1 MTEPVRR
8 ERRPR
13 PRNKRLPAAILVALS
28 VTALLAG
35 TDPAPVAAAPSATLV
50 TVETGFSHPV
60 LVTHAG
66 DGSGRLF
73 VVEQGGLIKIIKN
86 GNALGTPFLSLTNKI
101 STGAERGLLGLAFH
115 PAYETNR
122 KLYVYYTRG
131 DGDIVVDEYR
141 ADPGNPDRA
150 LSSSARRILR
160 INHPLSNHN
169 GGHLAFG
176 RGGYLYI
183 GTGDGGG
190 SGDPNNN
197 GQRRDTLLGKLLRID
212 INGTSGPRAYRV
224 PSSNPLV
231 GKPGRNEIWSWGLR
245 NPWRWSFDRAT
256 GDLWIGDVGQ
266 SRWEEVDRSRLA
278 SGAGKGM
285 NFGWRVMEG
294 NHCYKPASGC
304 NRAGKVKPLAEY
316 SHTYGC
322 SITGG
327 YVYRGSQVASLRGYY
342 VFGDYCSGRIWTL
355 PHAASRPADERLLM
369 NTGHTISSFG
379 EDQAGELYLVDRGG
393 GTIYRF
399 AQVP

>member
-1 MTEPVRR
+1 MPELERHVGRPSHAG
-8 ERRPR
+8 RRP
-13 PRNKRLPAAILVALS
+13 PAAILIAVSIA
-28 VTALLAG
+28 ALLATSSPG
-35 TDPAPVAAAPSATLV
+35 PVAAAPSATLV
-50 TVETGFSHPV
+50 EVESGFSEPV

-73 VVEQGGLIKIIKN
+73 VVEQDGLIKVIKN
-86 GNALGTPFLSLTNKI
+86 GNTLATPFLNI
-101 STGAERGLLGLAFH
+101 SGKLSQGGERGLLGLAFH
-115 PAYETNR
+115 PSYETNR
-122 KLYVYYTRG
+122 RLYVYYTRG
-131 DGDIVVDEYR
+131 DGDLVVEEYR

-150 LSSSARRILR
+150 LASSARRILR

-190 SGDPNNN
+190 SGDQDNN

-212 INGTSGPRAYRV
+212 INGTSGSKAYRI

-231 GKPGRNEIWSWGLR
+231 GRPGKNEIWSWGLR
-245 NPWRWSFDRAT
+245 NPWRWSFDRAN
-256 GDLWIGDVGQ
+256 GNLWIGDVGQ
-266 SRWEEVDRSRLA
+266 SRWEEVDRSTRT
-278 SGAGKGM
+278 SGAGKGK

-294 NHCYKPASGC
+294 NHCYRPASGC
-304 NRAGKVKPLAEY
+304 NKSGKVKPLAEY
-316 SHTYGC
+316 SHTVGC

-327 YVYRGSQVASLRGYY
+327 YVYRGSQVASLRGHY

-355 PHAASRPADERLLM
+355 PSGASRPADERLLM

-379 EDQAGELYLVDRGG
+379 EDQAGELYLVDRPG